1 MAWVP
6 GLVAVGT
13 GAAAVAACVLRARKE
28 PLRSRAP
35 WIALAVAL
43 ALQVLGTALPEPGR
57 SSGPLGPL
65 PTLLVDL
72 VRLVAPPLAVVGLVT
87 LPHPPAD
94 RFRRVQ
100 RATDAAVAALAFT
113 FLTWELV
120 LPVVLPESHVVEQ
133 AVVGTSAVSAAALA
147 TAAVYVLAR
156 AQLPG
161 GLPFQVIGPVA
172 GGVLVQLVGL
182 VLLDLAAARPGPLPQ
197 AAGVVGVAA
206 GSLLVAYGASRPPD
220 AVETADGARRR
231 ERVAVLVPLLPLVL
245 GGALVPLSAV
255 HAVPLSAI
263 GKAIGL
269 VTLTVLLAGA
279 VLTRLD
285 ALRVA
290 RTLQASVDERT
301 LVLGTR
307 EKWFRALVQHG
318 SDVVTVLDVDG
329 VIRYLTPSARRILGY
344 DPERLVGLSFGRLL
358 GPDDEE
364 RLADI
369 LVRCIDAPGVSHDLE
384 LSVWHRDERWVLTD
398 VTATSLLED
407 ADIRG
412 LVLTLRDISE
422 HRRLADQLTVQ
433 AYTDPLTGLAN
444 RTLFG
449 IRVQEAL
456 QEARAGRVAV
466 LFVDLDGFK
475 SVNDT
480 QGHASG
486 DRLLELV
493 GRRLAGCVRPS
504 DVVARLGGDEF
515 GVLLQGENIERHAAW
530 VARRIWRQLGSPFQL
545 DGRTLTLGASTGL
558 AVNDRGDETAD
569 QLLRNA
575 DLAMYKAKAAE
586 RAMFVRFE
594 EEMHDAL
601 LARVRVE
608 SELRAA
614 VTAGE
619 LGVLFQPVVDLVTG
633 QPVGAE
639 ALVRWNHPT
648 RGVVAPGDF
657 IALAEET
664 GVVHEL
670 GAWILAEAC
679 RQAVGWQRFAPPGAP
694 FVVGVNV
701 SVRQLLPGWTRVV
714 QSALAESGLPSSALT
729 LEVTESVLLE
739 RTDEALGL
747 LRQLRTMGVGLAL
760 DDFGTGYSSLS
771 YLSRVPVDV
780 LKIDRSFV
788 ESVGRQGSEEAEVA
802 RTIIR
807 LGTALRL
814 TTVAEGIE
822 TAEQRAALL
831 AMGCERGQGYL
842 FARPMD
848 AVQLTA
854 YLTEAATPT
863 PLHEGSLLSAQPKL
877 AALHGRDEGRLTAK

>member
-6 GLVAVGT
+6 ALVVVMAGAT
-13 GAAAVAACVLRARKE
+13 AAAACALRGRRE
-28 PLRSRAP
+28 PPGSRAP
-35 WIALAVAL
+35 WIVLAVAIVL
-43 ALQVLGTALPEPGR
+43 QAAQVAQPGSFGGIPALLPD
-57 SSGPLGPL
+57 
-65 PTLLVDL
+65 LLQ
-72 VRLVAPPLAVVGLVT
+72 LVAAPLAVVGLLA

-100 RATDAAVAALAFT
+100 RASDAAVAALAFT

-120 LPVVLPESHVVEQ
+120 LPAVLSDSQPVRQ
-133 AVVGTSAVSAAALA
+133 AVEGTTAIGAAAVA

-161 GLPFQVIGPVA
+161 GLPFPTIGPVA
-172 GGVLVQLVGL
+172 GGLLSGVLGL
-182 VLLDLAAARPGPLPQ
+182 VLVALAVAEHYRPVEVG
-197 AAGVVGVAA
+197 GVIVIVI
-206 GSLLVAYGASRPPD
+206 GSALVTYGASRPVRVAERPVD
-220 AVETADGARRR
+220 ARRR

-245 GGALVPLSAV
+245 GGVMVLLDALRAIELS
-255 HAVPLSAI
+255 SI
-263 GKAIGL
+263 GKAFGL
-269 VTLTVLLAGA
+269 ATLVLLLGGA
-279 VLTRLD
+279 ILTRLD

-290 RTLQASVDERT
+290 RTLQARVEERT

-318 SDVVTVLDVDG
+318 SDVVTVLDADG
-329 VIRYLTPSARRILGY
+329 TIRYMTPSGRRILGY

-358 GPDDEE
+358 TPDGEE
-364 RLADI
+364 LLAGA
-369 LVRCIDAPGVSHDLE
+369 LVACINQPGVSHDLE

-407 ADIRG
+407 DDIHG
-412 LVLTLRDISE
+412 LVLTMRDISE
-422 HRRLADQLTVQ
+422 HRRLADQLTAQ
-433 AYTDPLTGLAN
+433 AHTDPLTGLAN
-444 RTLFG
+444 RTLFSD
-449 IRVQEAL
+449 RVQRAL
-456 QEARAGRVAV
+456 EGAGAGRVAV

-493 GRRLAGCVRPS
+493 GRRLSGCVRTG

-515 GVLLQGENIERHAAW
+515 GVLLQDDDVEHHAAW

-586 RAMFVRFE
+586 RTMFVRFE

-614 VTAGE
+614 VAGGE
-619 LGVLFQPVVDLVTG
+619 LAVLFQPVVDLDTG
-633 QPVGAE
+633 LAVGAE

-648 RGVVAPGDF
+648 RGVVSPGDF
-657 IALAEET
+657 IGLAEET

-670 GAWILAEAC
+670 GTWILGEAC
-679 RQAVGWQRFAPPGAP
+679 RNAVQWQRFAPPGQS
-694 FVVGVNV
+694 FHVGVNV
-701 SVRQLLPGWTRVV
+701 SVRQLLPGWPRVV
-714 QSALAESGLPSSALT
+714 QAALAESGLPADALT

-788 ESVGRQGSEEAEVA
+788 ESVGRRGSEEAEVA
-802 RTIIR
+802 RTIVR

-831 AMGCERGQGYL
+831 AMGCDRGQGYL
-842 FARPMD
+842 FARPMS
-848 AVQLTA
+848 AAELTEYLTA
-854 YLTEAATPT
+854 SLAATPV
-863 PLHEGSLLSAQPKL
+863 HEGSLLPAPSTFG
-877 AALHGRDEGRLTAK
+877 ALRAPGL